1 MAFLDV
7 KQVRKTFP
15 GVVALDDIHL
25 AVDLGTVHVLAG
37 ENGAGK
43 STLIRILTGV
53 MPPDSG
59 SILIEGRDALADRS
73 AFDAIAYV
81 PQELNLFRHMSV
93 AENLF
98 MPFGRSGFPGIALSR
113 AALDR
118 AAQPYLDRFAIR
130 ARPGQAAG
138 SIAVS
143 DQQLLQIARAAT
155 NKDFKVLILDEPTS
169 SLTHAETDRLFAQL
183 RQLRE
188 TAHAII
194 FVSHKMEEMFALGD
208 RVTVLRNGR
217 SVGHSG
223 MAGIDERGLNRMMSG
238 DEVTLDQTFR
248 PDVAPSGA
256 PILEVTA
263 LSGAGFTDVS
273 FSLRK
278 GEILG
283 FAGLVGAGRT
293 ELMQTLFG
301 TRKASGGSVSFEGK
315 PWRLGRPDLSV
326 ANGMLYLSEERKQ
339 DGILPMLS
347 VRENIGI
354 SLVDRTS
361 RAGLI
366 SHRAETRI
374 VDKVIRDYDIRTSSR
389 EKKIRFLS
397 GGNQQKAIIGRAM
410 ERRPRL
416 LIFDEPTKG
425 IDIRTK
431 VEIYKIIR
439 RLAEDGIGV
448 ILVSSEMA
456 ELRRCATRI
465 VTLYHGRLTGS
476 FDTDRTD
483 ADTLVAAIIGAGELS
498 HAV

>member
-1 MAFLDV
+1 MSFLEVSDL
-7 KQVRKTFP
+7 RKTFP
-15 GVVALDDIHL
+15 GVVALDAVRL
-25 AVDLGTVHVLAG
+25 SVDLGTVHVFAG

-53 MPPDSG
+53 MRPDSG
-59 SILIEGRDALADRS
+59 SITIGGQDALAERGR
-73 AFDAIAYV
+73 FDSIAYV
-81 PQELNLFRHMSV
+81 PQELTLFRHMSV

-98 MPFGRSGFPGIALSR
+98 MPFSKSGFSGATLSQAALNR
-113 AALDR
+113 AAE
-118 AAQPYLDRFAIR
+118 PYLERFAIR
-130 ARPGQAAG
+130 ARPGQQAG

-169 SLTHAETDRLFAQL
+169 SLTHAETERLFLQL

-188 TAHAII
+188 SGHAII
-194 FVSHKMEEMFALGD
+194 FVSHKMDEMFALGD
-208 RVTVLRNGR
+208 CVTVLRNGR
-217 SVGHSG
+217 TVGHG
-223 MAGIDERGLNRMMSG
+223 AMRDLDERGLIRMMSG
-238 DEVTLDQTFR
+238 DDVTLDQTFQPR
-248 PDVAPSGA
+248 HGVSGP
-256 PILEVTA
+256 PILEVNG
-263 LSGAGFTDVS
+263 LSGRGFADVS

-278 GEILG
+278 GEVLG

-293 ELMQTLFG
+293 ELVQTLFG
-301 TRKASGGSVSFEGK
+301 TQPATAGSAVFEGK

-326 ANGMLYLSEERKQ
+326 ANGMIYLSEERKQ
-339 DGILPMLS
+339 DGILPLLS

-354 SLVDRTS
+354 SLLRRTGGS
-361 RAGLI
+361 GLI
-366 SHRAETRI
+366 SMRAEAGI
-374 VDKVIRDYDIRTSSR
+374 VDKVIRDYDIKTSSP

-410 ERRPRL
+410 ECRPRL

-431 VEIYKIIR
+431 VEIYKIIQ
-439 RLAEDGIGV
+439 RLAEEGIGV

-483 ADTLVAAIIGAGELS
+483 TDTLVAAIIGAEGTQ
-498 HAV
+498 HAR